1 MKSTASV
8 ILLMVLLVALVGC
21 SGPTEQAEE
30 TVAPVEE
37 AVQEAEP
44 EPTPD
49 EHVAELEAM
58 CAEAGDAIAARQA
71 EASLYDRV
79 GGRESIHTV
88 VADTVARHLVNE
100 QILHLMEGVDADH
113 LISQV
118 TDFLVVATGGEG
130 EYIGRN
136 MAEAHAH
143 LELSNVEFLAAG
155 HDLGAAM
162 DAAGWG
168 ADEKQ
173 ELLCAFVGLRGE
185 VVTR

>member
-1 MKSTASV
+1 MRSKAS
-8 ILLMVLLVALVGC
+8 ILFLMVWLLALAGC
-21 SGPTEQAEE
+21 SAPVEKAEI

-37 AVQEAEP
+37 PAPEP

-49 EHVAELEAM
+49 EVVAELEAM
-58 CAEAGDAIAARQA
+58 CAGAGDAMAARQA

-79 GGRESIHTV
+79 GGREGIHTV

-113 LISQV
+113 LIEQV
-118 TDFLVVATGGEG
+118 TEFLVVATGGEG
-130 EYIGRN
+130 EYIGRD
-136 MAEAHAH
+136 MVEAHAH

-155 HDLGAAM
+155 SDLGASM

-168 ADEKQ
+168 EDEKQ
-173 ELLCAFVGLRGE
+173 ELLCAFVSLRGD